1 VLPTRASRHA
11 TRGDSPNDVAE
22 FPSAGAGCSGGPL
35 CWTTIG
41 GLGVVHAGGVAGVV
55 WLVVHPSVMT
65 LVAAAMCYGV
75 SGLGI
80 TAGYHRLFAHRTYR
94 AAAPLRWVLL
104 AVGATAFQN
113 SAVSWSADHR
123 AHHADTDGEGDPHAI
138 ARGVWFAHIG
148 WLFSRRQ
155 ASADVTRLVDLWAL
169 RSVRLQHRWY
179 PVLAI
184 GLGLVLPTMLAS
196 LWGDPI
202 GGLLVVGFLRSAV
215 LLQATFC
222 VNSLAHL
229 VGTRRF
235 DARSSARDSTV
246 TALITLGEGYHNF
259 HHRFPYDYR
268 NGARWWQ
275 YDPSKWTIWLL
286 GRLGLVTGARTASPA
301 AIRRAVD
308 RTRHAGRGDRNKVL
322 DPHDGPISDP
332 GMSSTTVGPV
342 PTSSGGSSTTQSW
355 RQPYA

>member
-1 VLPTRASRHA
+1 LQRTRPDGSQ
-11 TRGDSPNDVAE
+11 
-22 FPSAGAGCSGGPL
+22 PL

-41 GLGVVHAGGVAGVV
+41 GLGVVHAGGVAGLV
-55 WLVVHPSVMT
+55 WIVTHPSAAT
-65 LVAAAMCYGV
+65 LVAAAGFYTL

-94 AAAPLRWVLL
+94 AAPPLRWFLL
-104 AVGATAFQN
+104 AVGAATFQN

-123 AHHADTDGEGDPHAI
+123 AHHADTDGDGDPHAI
-138 ARGVWFAHIG
+138 TRGVWFAHVG
-148 WLFSRRQ
+148 WLFTRRQ

-169 RSVRLQHRWY
+169 RSVRLQHRCY

-202 GGLLVVGFLRSAV
+202 GGLLVMGFLRGAV

-235 DARSSARDSTV
+235 DPRASARDSTV
-246 TALITLGEGYHNF
+246 VALVTFGEGYHNF

-268 NGARWWQ
+268 NGAHWWQ

-286 GRLGLVTGARTASPA
+286 DRLGLVTSARTASPA
-301 AIRRAVD
+301 AIGRAME
-308 RTRHAGRGDRNKVL
+308 RTEAG
-322 DPHDGPISDP
+322 
-332 GMSSTTVGPV
+332 
-342 PTSSGGSSTTQSW
+342 
-355 RQPYA
+355 